1 MSQILFTKTDEFK
14 LQLQKNLSLKKN
26 SSKTILFIEPY
37 GATLS
42 LLKHGVSR
50 GYEIII
56 LTAET
61 DLRMVPEAIKN
72 VAALTIHID
81 TADAEAVLHCVVMLQ
96 ALWTI
101 HAVVPGFEYF
111 VPLAARVSEFL
122 HLPGIP
128 YAKVMQLRRKDVM
141 RMKLQE
147 ANMLIP
153 RFHVVKSIRELDE
166 ALKDITFPAVCKPV
180 DAAGSVYVRK
190 VMNKTEAQLAALPI
204 LKGEKI
210 LWGHTLSRDLLIE
223 EYIDGKEFSLEG
235 VIQNGNILH
244 FSVTEKFVADQIEFI
259 EIGHVVNPPLDIAVR
274 KNLEQ
279 YVEQVLCVLGADHC
293 PFHAEVRVRNGQPFL
308 MEVAARLAGDKIGD
322 LINLSCGINYF
333 DYVYASY
340 LGEQLPNIVRS
351 DETAGVRFF
360 YRPDVEQYTRITG
373 LEEAKQY
380 LFEDLNF
387 YYPAGQSIPAF
398 PKPLRRLG
406 HVIIKDNNYQNLLAA
421 LDHIDQTICFQ

>member
-1 MSQILFTKTDEFK
+1 
-14 LQLQKNLSLKKN
+14 
-26 SSKTILFIEPY
+26 
-37 GATLS
+37 
-42 LLKHGVSR
+42 
-50 GYEIII
+50 
-56 LTAET
+56 
-61 DLRMVPEAIKN
+61 
-72 VAALTIHID
+72 
-81 TADAEAVLHCVVMLQ
+81 
-96 ALWTI
+96 
-101 HAVVPGFEYF
+101 
-111 VPLAARVSEFL
+111 
-122 HLPGIP
+122 
-128 YAKVMQLRRKDVM
+128 
-141 RMKLQE
+141 
-147 ANMLIP
+147 
-153 RFHVVKSIRELDE
+153 
-166 ALKDITFPAVCKPV
+166 
-180 DAAGSVYVRK
+180 
-190 VMNKTEAQLAALPI
+190 
-204 LKGEKI
+204 
-210 LWGHTLSRDLLIE
+210 LIE